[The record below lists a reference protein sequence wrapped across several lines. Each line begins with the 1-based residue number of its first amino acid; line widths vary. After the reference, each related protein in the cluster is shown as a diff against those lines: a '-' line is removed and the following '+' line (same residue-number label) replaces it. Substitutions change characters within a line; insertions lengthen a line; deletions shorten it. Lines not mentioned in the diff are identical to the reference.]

1 MKHET
6 APSPA
11 IIAKLTNEQLLKAWE
26 TTEFLSTSPE
36 TAITRGWIMDELEKR
51 NPSAFNAWLDSESP
65 EDSTLQPRQAD
76 ALPASPD
83 THSRAAP
90 GTKAAPPHQI
100 NRIKEIITM
109 SKSQIMRQAWSLYR
123 ATVAEFPETRSRAQF
138 ALCLKEAHRAAQ
150 AATAARREWENM
162 SGEEQYTALIR
173 MAWTVKHRAEATGR
187 AADTEWIRTPD
198 DAQTVAAEAWPRVA
212 PALTRNE
219 QADEPHTLTHILF
232 AACTQSAHVISRAEY
247 RHVSNCCQLTSTADA
262 DGDDYTQT
270 PLDILPSVTAAPISS
285 PEDIATTR
293 AAIEAAAAD
302 NIDRAIIRALAAGH
316 TVRTIAAALGMSKS
330 AIQRRIDKIRARYL
344 AQA

>member
-1 MKHET
+1 
-6 APSPA
+6 
-11 IIAKLTNEQLLKAWE
+11 
-26 TTEFLSTSPE
+26 
-36 TAITRGWIMDELEKR
+36 
-51 NPSAFNAWLDSESP
+51 
-65 EDSTLQPRQAD
+65 
-76 ALPASPD
+76 
-83 THSRAAP
+83 
-90 GTKAAPPHQI
+90 
-100 NRIKEIITM
+100 M

-150 AATAARREWENM
+150 ASTAARREWENM

-232 AACTQSAHVISRAEY
+232 AACTQAVHTIARAEY
-247 RHVSNCCQLTSTADA
+247 RHISNCYQLTSSADA
-262 DGDDYTQT
+262 DGDDCTQT
-270 PLDILPSVTAAPISS
+270 PLDILPSVTAAPISSS

>member
-1 MKHET
+1 
-6 APSPA
+6 
-11 IIAKLTNEQLLKAWE
+11 
-26 TTEFLSTSPE
+26 
-36 TAITRGWIMDELEKR
+36 
-51 NPSAFNAWLDSESP
+51 
-65 EDSTLQPRQAD
+65 
-76 ALPASPD
+76 
-83 THSRAAP
+83 
-90 GTKAAPPHQI
+90 
-100 NRIKEIITM
+100 M

-138 ALCLKEAHRAAQ
+138 ALCLKAAHEAAK
-150 AATAARREWENM
+150 AATAARREWEAM
-162 SGEEQYTALIR
+162 GGEAQYTALVR

-219 QADEPHTLTHILF
+219 RADEPRPLSHILF

-247 RHVSNCCQLTSTADA
+247 RHTANCCQLASTADA

-270 PLDILPSVTAAPISS
+270 PLDILPSVTADPVSS
-285 PEDIATTR
+285 PEDVATTR

-302 NIDRAIIRALAAGH
+302 NIDRAIIRALATGR
-316 TVRTIAAALGMSKS
+316 TVRAIAAALGMSKS

>member
-1 MKHET
+1 M
-6 APSPA
+6 
-11 IIAKLTNEQLLKAWE
+11 NKA
-26 TTEFLSTSPE
+26 
-36 TAITRGWIMDELEKR
+36 
-51 NPSAFNAWLDSESP
+51 
-65 EDSTLQPRQAD
+65 
-76 ALPASPD
+76 
-83 THSRAAP
+83 
-90 GTKAAPPHQI
+90 
-100 NRIKEIITM
+100 
-109 SKSQIMRQAWSLYR
+109 QIMRQAWSLYR

-173 MAWTVKHRAEATGR
+173 MAWTVKHRAEANGR
-187 AADTEWIRTPD
+187 AADTEWIKHPD

-219 QADEPHTLTHILF
+219 QSDEPRPLSHILF

-247 RHVSNCCQLTSTADA
+247 RHASNCCQITNTADA

-302 NIDRAIIRALAAGH
+302 NIDRAIIRALADGH
-316 TVRTIAAALGMSKS
+316 TVRAIAAAIGTSKS

>member
-1 MKHET
+1 
-6 APSPA
+6 
-11 IIAKLTNEQLLKAWE
+11 
-26 TTEFLSTSPE
+26 
-36 TAITRGWIMDELEKR
+36 
-51 NPSAFNAWLDSESP
+51 
-65 EDSTLQPRQAD
+65 
-76 ALPASPD
+76 
-83 THSRAAP
+83 
-90 GTKAAPPHQI
+90 
-100 NRIKEIITM
+100 M

-173 MAWTVKHRAEATGR
+173 MAWTVKHRAVANGR
-187 AADTEWIRTPD
+187 AADTEWIKHQD
-198 DAQTVAAEAWPRVA
+198 DAQTVAADAWPRVA

-219 QADEPHTLTHILF
+219 QSDEPRPLTHILF

-302 NIDRAIIRALAAGH
+302 NIDRAIIRALADGH
-316 TVRTIAAALGMSKS
+316 TVRAIAAAIGMSKS

>member
-1 MKHET
+1 
-6 APSPA
+6 
-11 IIAKLTNEQLLKAWE
+11 
-26 TTEFLSTSPE
+26 
-36 TAITRGWIMDELEKR
+36 
-51 NPSAFNAWLDSESP
+51 
-65 EDSTLQPRQAD
+65 
-76 ALPASPD
+76 
-83 THSRAAP
+83 
-90 GTKAAPPHQI
+90 
-100 NRIKEIITM
+100 M

-138 ALCLKEAHRAAQ
+138 AICLKEAHRAAQ
-150 AATAARREWENM
+150 AAAAARREWEAM
-162 SGEEQYTALIR
+162 DGEAQYTALIR
-173 MAWTVKHRAEATGR
+173 MAWTIKHRAEATGR

-219 QADEPHTLTHILF
+219 QSDEPRPLSHILF

-270 PLDILPSVTAAPISS
+270 PLDYLPSVTAAPVSSS

-302 NIDRAIIRALAAGH
+302 NIDRAIIRALADGH
-316 TVRTIAAALGMSKS
+316 TVRAIAAAIGMSKS

>member
-1 MKHET
+1 M
-6 APSPA
+6 
-11 IIAKLTNEQLLKAWE
+11 
-26 TTEFLSTSPE
+26 
-36 TAITRGWIMDELEKR
+36 
-51 NPSAFNAWLDSESP
+51 
-65 EDSTLQPRQAD
+65 
-76 ALPASPD
+76 
-83 THSRAAP
+83 
-90 GTKAAPPHQI
+90 TKA
-100 NRIKEIITM
+100 
-109 SKSQIMRQAWSLYR
+109 QIMRKAWSLYR

-138 ALCLKEAHRAAQ
+138 AICLKEAHRAAH

-219 QADEPHTLTHILF
+219 QSDEPHTLTHILF

-247 RHVSNCCQLTSTADA
+247 RHASNCCQITNTADA
-262 DGDDYTQT
+262 DGDECTQT
-270 PLDILPSVTAAPISS
+270 PLDYLPSVTAAPISS

-302 NIDRAIIRALAAGH
+302 NIDRAIIRALADGH
-316 TVRTIAAALGMSKS
+316 TVRAIAAAIGTSKS

>member
-1 MKHET
+1 
-6 APSPA
+6 
-11 IIAKLTNEQLLKAWE
+11 
-26 TTEFLSTSPE
+26 
-36 TAITRGWIMDELEKR
+36 
-51 NPSAFNAWLDSESP
+51 
-65 EDSTLQPRQAD
+65 
-76 ALPASPD
+76 
-83 THSRAAP
+83 
-90 GTKAAPPHQI
+90 
-100 NRIKEIITM
+100 M

-162 SGEEQYTALIR
+162 SGEEQYTALQK

-187 AADTEWIRTPD
+187 GIDTEWIRTPD
-198 DAQTVAAEAWPRVA
+198 DAQTVAADAWPRVA

-219 QADEPHTLTHILF
+219 QNAEPRPLAHILF
-232 AACTQSAHVISRAEY
+232 AACTQAAHVISRAEY
-247 RHVSNCCQLTSTADA
+247 RHAANCCQITNTADA
-262 DGDDYTQT
+262 DGDECTQT
-270 PLDILPSVTAAPISS
+270 PLDYLPSVTAAPISS

-316 TVRTIAAALGMSKS
+316 TVRTIAAAIGTSKS

>member
-1 MKHET
+1 
-6 APSPA
+6 
-11 IIAKLTNEQLLKAWE
+11 
-26 TTEFLSTSPE
+26 
-36 TAITRGWIMDELEKR
+36 
-51 NPSAFNAWLDSESP
+51 
-65 EDSTLQPRQAD
+65 
-76 ALPASPD
+76 
-83 THSRAAP
+83 
-90 GTKAAPPHQI
+90 
-100 NRIKEIITM
+100 M

-138 ALCLKEAHRAAQ
+138 AICLKEAHRAAQ

-162 SGEEQYTALIR
+162 SGEEQYTALQK

-187 AADTEWIRTPD
+187 GIDTEWIRTPD
-198 DAQTVAAEAWPRVA
+198 DAQTVAADAWPRVA

-219 QADEPHTLTHILF
+219 QNAEPRPLAHILF

-302 NIDRAIIRALAAGH
+302 KIDRAIIRALADGH
-316 TVRTIAAALGMSKS
+316 TVRAIAAALGMSKS
-330 AIQRRIDKIRARYL
+330 AVQRRIDKIRARYL

>member
-1 MKHET
+1 
-6 APSPA
+6 
-11 IIAKLTNEQLLKAWE
+11 
-26 TTEFLSTSPE
+26 
-36 TAITRGWIMDELEKR
+36 
-51 NPSAFNAWLDSESP
+51 
-65 EDSTLQPRQAD
+65 
-76 ALPASPD
+76 
-83 THSRAAP
+83 
-90 GTKAAPPHQI
+90 
-100 NRIKEIITM
+100 M

-138 ALCLKEAHRAAQ
+138 AVCLKEAHRAAQ

-219 QADEPHTLTHILF
+219 QSDEPRPLTHILF
-232 AACTQSAHVISRAEY
+232 AACTQAAHVISRAEY
-247 RHVSNCCQLTSTADA
+247 RHAANCCQITNTADA

-285 PEDIATTR
+285 PEAIATTR

-302 NIDRAIIRALAAGH
+302 NLDRAIIRALADGH
-316 TVRTIAAALGMSKS
+316 TVRAIAAAIGTSKS

>member
-1 MKHET
+1 
-6 APSPA
+6 
-11 IIAKLTNEQLLKAWE
+11 
-26 TTEFLSTSPE
+26 
-36 TAITRGWIMDELEKR
+36 
-51 NPSAFNAWLDSESP
+51 
-65 EDSTLQPRQAD
+65 
-76 ALPASPD
+76 
-83 THSRAAP
+83 
-90 GTKAAPPHQI
+90 
-100 NRIKEIITM
+100 M

-150 AATAARREWENM
+150 AATTARREWEAM
-162 SGEEQYTALIR
+162 DGEAQYTTLIR
-173 MAWTVKHRAEATGR
+173 MTWTVKHRAEANGR

-198 DAQTVAAEAWPRVA
+198 DAQTVAADAWPRVA

-219 QADEPHTLTHILF
+219 QSDEPRPLSHILF

-247 RHVSNCCQLTSTADA
+247 RHASNCCEITNTADA

-302 NIDRAIIRALAAGH
+302 NIDRAIIRALADGH
-316 TVRTIAAALGMSKS
+316 TVRAIAAALGMSKS

>member
-1 MKHET
+1 
-6 APSPA
+6 
-11 IIAKLTNEQLLKAWE
+11 
-26 TTEFLSTSPE
+26 
-36 TAITRGWIMDELEKR
+36 
-51 NPSAFNAWLDSESP
+51 
-65 EDSTLQPRQAD
+65 
-76 ALPASPD
+76 
-83 THSRAAP
+83 
-90 GTKAAPPHQI
+90 
-100 NRIKEIITM
+100 M

-138 ALCLKEAHRAAQ
+138 AICLKEAHRAAQ
-150 AATAARREWENM
+150 AATAARREWEAM
-162 SGEEQYTALIR
+162 GGEAQYAVLIR

-219 QADEPHTLTHILF
+219 QSDEPRPLSHILF

-247 RHVSNCCQLTSTADA
+247 RHVSNCCQLTST
-262 DGDDYTQT
+262 TQT

-302 NIDRAIIRALAAGH
+302 SIDRAIIRALADGH
-316 TVRTIAAALGMSKS
+316 TVRAIAAAIGMSKS
-330 AIQRRIDKIRARYL
+330 AIQRRIDRIRARYL

>member
-1 MKHET
+1 
-6 APSPA
+6 
-11 IIAKLTNEQLLKAWE
+11 
-26 TTEFLSTSPE
+26 
-36 TAITRGWIMDELEKR
+36 
-51 NPSAFNAWLDSESP
+51 
-65 EDSTLQPRQAD
+65 
-76 ALPASPD
+76 
-83 THSRAAP
+83 
-90 GTKAAPPHQI
+90 
-100 NRIKEIITM
+100 M

-150 AATAARREWENM
+150 AATTARREWEAM
-162 SGEEQYTALIR
+162 DGEAQYTALIR
-173 MAWTVKHRAEATGR
+173 MTWTVKHRAEANGR

-198 DAQTVAAEAWPRVA
+198 DAQTVAADAWPRVA

-219 QADEPHTLTHILF
+219 QSDEPRPLSHILF

-247 RHVSNCCQLTSTADA
+247 RHASNCCQITNTADA

-302 NIDRAIIRALAAGH
+302 NIDRAIIRALADGH
-316 TVRTIAAALGMSKS
+316 TVRAIAAALGMSKS

>member
-1 MKHET
+1 
-6 APSPA
+6 
-11 IIAKLTNEQLLKAWE
+11 
-26 TTEFLSTSPE
+26 
-36 TAITRGWIMDELEKR
+36 
-51 NPSAFNAWLDSESP
+51 
-65 EDSTLQPRQAD
+65 
-76 ALPASPD
+76 
-83 THSRAAP
+83 
-90 GTKAAPPHQI
+90 
-100 NRIKEIITM
+100 M
-109 SKSQIMRQAWSLYR
+109 SKAQIMRKAWSLYR

-138 ALCLKEAHRAAQ
+138 ALCLKEAHRAAH

-219 QADEPHTLTHILF
+219 QSDEPHTLTHILF
-232 AACTQSAHVISRAEY
+232 AACTQAVHVISRAEY
-247 RHVSNCCQLTSTADA
+247 RHASNCCQLTSTADA

-285 PEDIATTR
+285 PEDVATTR

-302 NIDRAIIRALAAGH
+302 NIDRAIIRALANGH

>member
-1 MKHET
+1 
-6 APSPA
+6 
-11 IIAKLTNEQLLKAWE
+11 
-26 TTEFLSTSPE
+26 
-36 TAITRGWIMDELEKR
+36 
-51 NPSAFNAWLDSESP
+51 
-65 EDSTLQPRQAD
+65 
-76 ALPASPD
+76 
-83 THSRAAP
+83 
-90 GTKAAPPHQI
+90 
-100 NRIKEIITM
+100 M

-138 ALCLKEAHRAAQ
+138 AICLKEAHRAAQ

-187 AADTEWIRTPD
+187 GIDTEWIRTPD
-198 DAQTVAAEAWPRVA
+198 DAQTVAADAWPRVA

-219 QADEPHTLTHILF
+219 QNAEPRPLAHILF
-232 AACTQSAHVISRAEY
+232 AACTQAAHVISRAEY
-247 RHVSNCCQLTSTADA
+247 RHAANCCQITNTADA
-262 DGDDYTQT
+262 DGDECTQT
-270 PLDILPSVTAAPISS
+270 PLDYLPSVTAAPISS

-302 NIDRAIIRALAAGH
+302 NIDRAIIRALADGH
-316 TVRTIAAALGMSKS
+316 TVRAIAAAIGTSKS

>member
-1 MKHET
+1 
-6 APSPA
+6 
-11 IIAKLTNEQLLKAWE
+11 
-26 TTEFLSTSPE
+26 
-36 TAITRGWIMDELEKR
+36 
-51 NPSAFNAWLDSESP
+51 
-65 EDSTLQPRQAD
+65 
-76 ALPASPD
+76 
-83 THSRAAP
+83 
-90 GTKAAPPHQI
+90 
-100 NRIKEIITM
+100 M

-162 SGEEQYTALIR
+162 SGEEQYTALIH

-219 QADEPHTLTHILF
+219 QSDEPRPLSHILY
-232 AACTQSAHVISRAEY
+232 AACTQAAHVISRAEY
-247 RHVSNCCQLTSTADA
+247 RHASNCCQLTSTADA
-262 DGDDYTQT
+262 DGDDCTQT

-293 AAIEAAAAD
+293 AAIEAAAID
-302 NIDRAIIRALAAGH
+302 STDRAIIRALAAGH
-316 TVRTIAAALGMSKS
+316 TVRTIAAALGTSKS

>member
-1 MKHET
+1 
-6 APSPA
+6 
-11 IIAKLTNEQLLKAWE
+11 
-26 TTEFLSTSPE
+26 
-36 TAITRGWIMDELEKR
+36 
-51 NPSAFNAWLDSESP
+51 
-65 EDSTLQPRQAD
+65 
-76 ALPASPD
+76 
-83 THSRAAP
+83 
-90 GTKAAPPHQI
+90 
-100 NRIKEIITM
+100 M

-138 ALCLKEAHRAAQ
+138 AFCLKEAHRAAQ
-150 AATAARREWENM
+150 AAAAARREWETM
-162 SGEEQYTALIR
+162 DGEAQYTALIR
-173 MAWTVKHRAEATGR
+173 MAWTIKHRAEATGR

-219 QADEPHTLTHILF
+219 QSDEPRPLSHILF

-262 DGDDYTQT
+262 DGDECTQT
-270 PLDILPSVTAAPISS
+270 PLDYLPSVTAAPISS

-293 AAIEAAAAD
+293 AAIEAAAAASTE
-302 NIDRAIIRALAAGH
+302 RAIIRALADGH

-330 AIQRRIDKIRARYL
+330 AAQRRIDKIRARYL